1 MNSTNRRA
9 SILDDLI
16 EGFKQDFDVARRE
29 QKAAFENIGGT
40 QGRTAAQNIGGF
52 VGRVASDIVGDDT
65 RSLYWKYN
73 HPLGISSFSGSNALK
88 VTGMPVGY
96 QALGGAALALGVMPI
111 ASGNFDIGN
120 LGEFGR
126 PKGYSALFAD
136 PTDPTKTTNPLGEFA
151 GRYFIG
157 RKGNLLPY
165 DQLVK
170 ERPDVTPEMY
180 AEAKGSSGYM
190 AKDFF
195 GLQDDPTKSI
205 AIGTSLG
212 AALGAYQRRG
222 RYSRGEDGRI
232 KVEPRVVTS
241 MENIPIF
248 TYSKREKT
256 YKDGPRKGE
265 TIYYRGKPVI
275 EEVRSDKP
283 IGRYWIK
290 DPAYIE
296 PGKPE
301 NLIAGAL
308 KGGAIGGLVGAVVPS
323 LAELGAIKTQKNLS
337 GEDSISLLGYEV
349 PMSAALL
356 TAGAGVGLNYW
367 ARNHFRPNDFSG
379 KNPEGWINR
388 YMGARSKQKEQEMN
402 VGWDA
407 NNREW
412 RYGYTTD
419 DIPTSL
425 GM

>member
-16 EGFKQDFDVARRE
+16 EGFKQDFNVARRE

-40 QGRTAAQNIGGF
+40 QGRTTAQNIGGF

-205 AIGTSLG
+205 AIGTGLG

-232 KVEPRVVTS
+232 KVEPRVVTAP
-241 MENIPIF
+241 ENIPI
-248 TYSKREKT
+248 SKWTDEK
-256 YKDGPRKGE
+256 R
-265 TIYYRGKPVI
+265 PVAADI
-275 EEVRSDKP
+275 ES
-283 IGRYWIK
+283 IGRFWVDSPK
-290 DPAYIE
+290 RVE
-296 PGKPE
+296 MGRPE

-323 LAELGAIKTQKNLS
+323 LAELGAIKTQKSLS

-367 ARNHFRPNDFSG
+367 ARKHFRPNDFNTENVEAAIDQFQSKRHDTQDSVKG
-379 KNPEGWINR
+379 LNVRYNP
-388 YMGARSKQKEQEMN
+388 STKEW
-402 VGWDA
+402 V
-407 NNREW
+407 
-412 RYGYTTD
+412 Y
-419 DIPTSL
+419 IPSVL
-425 GM
+425 

>member
-1 MNSTNRRA
+1 MATPNRKA

-52 VGRVASDIVGDDT
+52 VGRVASDVVGDDT

-195 GLQDDPTKSI
+195 GLQDDPMKSI
-205 AIGTSLG
+205 AIGTGLG

-222 RYSRGEDGRI
+222 KYSRGKDGRI
-232 KVEPRVVTS
+232 KVEPRVVTAP
-241 MENIPIF
+241 ENIPI
-248 TYSKREKT
+248 SKYTDK
-256 YKDGPRKGE
+256 KQ
-265 TIYYRGKPVI
+265 PVAADI
-275 EEVRSDKP
+275 EA
-283 IGRYWIK
+283 IGRFWVDSPK
-290 DPAYIE
+290 RVE
-296 PGKPE
+296 MGRPE
-301 NLIAGAL
+301 NLVAGAL
-308 KGGAIGGLVGAVVPS
+308 KGGVIGGLVGAVVPS
-323 LAELGAIKTQKNLS
+323 LAELGAIKTQKSLS

-349 PMSAALL
+349 PMSAALM

-367 ARNHFRPNDFSG
+367 ARKHFKPNDFSSEDVEAAIDQFQTKRHDTQDSVKG
-379 KNPEGWINR
+379 LNVRYNP
-388 YMGARSKQKEQEMN
+388 STKEW
-402 VGWDA
+402 V
-407 NNREW
+407 
-412 RYGYTTD
+412 Y
-419 DIPTSL
+419 IPSVL
-425 GM
+425 